1 MGNLVG
7 RLENRIVTVVTA
19 SELVNVTQLNFIASQ
34 EDEAKVLIMSG
45 SGHSAYDDDDD
56 DDVLDFGRYG
66 VRNFFLCLP
75 TC

>member
-19 SELVNVTQLNFIASQ
+19 SELVNITQLNFIASQ
-34 EDEAKVLIMSG
+34 EDEAKVLMMSG
-45 SGHSAYDDDDD
+45 RGYDAYHDDD
-56 DDVLDFGRYG
+56 DDVLDFGRCG